1 MPLDNLTPSND
12 TPASSDASLRGR
24 LFETRNLSREIAAP
38 LSEEEQIV
46 QAMDDASPTKWHLAH
61 TTWFFEEIVLKP
73 HDPGYRIFDERFSY
87 CFNSYYET
95 VGPRQPRP
103 KRSLLTR
110 PSNAEVVAY
119 RAYVDEALDSFFSRN
134 SAEPSAEALE
144 LIELGINHEQQH
156 QELMLTDCLAAFAGN
171 PLRPAYR
178 EPEASTPDETGKA
191 APLAWVSFEGGI
203 QPVGHDG
210 NGFSYDNE
218 NPRHDQLIRPFRLAD
233 RLVTNGEWLQF
244 MADKGY
250 QTSTLWLSDGWA
262 TVQNEGWDAPLYWEK
277 RDGAWSQM
285 GLRGLLP
292 VDPARPVCHVS
303 YYEADA
309 FARWAGKRLPTEFEW
324 ETASAGVSLEGNMV
338 QSGVLGPQAAQG
350 GEGSLKQMIGDVWEW
365 TGSAY
370 LPYPG
375 YRPPAGAIGEY
386 NGKFMCNQFVLKGAS
401 CVTPLGHIRRS
412 YRNFFYPH
420 QRWQFTGLRLAD
432 DGGAA

>member
-1 MPLDNLTPSND
+1 MPLDDLTPSVNAAAN
-12 TPASSDASLRGR
+12 TEKSLHAR
-24 LFETRNLSREIAAP
+24 LARTRRLSLEIAGP

-46 QAMDDASPTKWHLAH
+46 QAMEDASPTKWHLAH
-61 TTWFFEEIVLKP
+61 TTWFFEEIVLKA
-73 HDPGYRIFDERFSY
+73 HDPQYRIFDERFSY

-110 PSNAEVVAY
+110 PSNAEVMAY
-119 RAYVDEALDSFFSRN
+119 RTYVDDALERFFTGDGG
-134 SAEPSAEALE
+134 EPSLKALE

-178 EPEASTPDETGKA
+178 EADAAGSDDARKA
-191 APLAWVSFEGGI
+191 KPLNWIRFEGGI
-203 QPVGHDG
+203 RQVGHEGD
-210 NGFSYDNE
+210 GFSYDNE
-218 NPRHDQLIRPFRLAD
+218 HPRHDQLIRDFRLAD

-250 QTSTLWLSDGWA
+250 DTSTLWLSDGWA
-262 TVQNEGWDAPLYWEK
+262 TVQNEGWNAPLYWEK
-277 RDGAWSQM
+277 REGGWHQM

-292 VDPARPVCHVS
+292 VNPAHPVCHVS
-303 YYEADA
+303 YYEAEA

-324 ETASAGVSLEGNMV
+324 EIAAADQPLHGNTFNSDALMPQPASGGG
-338 QSGVLGPQAAQG
+338 SG
-350 GEGSLKQMIGDVWEW
+350 LKQMIGDVWEW
-365 TGSAY
+365 TASAY
-370 LPYPG
+370 LPHPG
-375 YRPPAGAIGEY
+375 YRPPAGAVGEY

-401 CVTPLGHIRRS
+401 CVTPPGHIRRS